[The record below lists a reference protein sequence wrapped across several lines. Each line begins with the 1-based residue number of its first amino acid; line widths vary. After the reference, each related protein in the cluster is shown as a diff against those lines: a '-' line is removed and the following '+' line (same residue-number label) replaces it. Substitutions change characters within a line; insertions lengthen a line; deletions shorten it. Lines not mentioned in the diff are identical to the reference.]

1 MIKANSEYVPYSVRS
16 IYPALAILALAAAVY
31 FWSQSFG
38 EVARRLPA
46 LVALTLF
53 VLALMDLWT
62 RTKLPGS
69 ELMRAFWGADFTRRE
84 MTHNPALKTEL
95 GLMAWIGGCFVG
107 MALFGILP
115 TMPLFC
121 VLFTRIRSRRP
132 LKQALI
138 VGLIVL
144 GFETFVFELMLDYEL
159 YRGLLFADGGL
170 SNW

>member
-1 MIKANSEYVPYSVRS
+1 MV
-16 IYPALAILALAAAVY
+16 LAAAVY

-38 EVARRLPA
+38 EVAGRLPA

-53 VLALMDLWT
+53 LLAIMDLWT
-62 RTKLPGS
+62 RTNLPGS
-69 ELMRAFWGADFTRRE
+69 EFMRAFWGADFSRRE
-84 MTHNPALKTEL
+84 MNHNPALKTEC
-95 GLMAWIGGCFVG
+95 GLMAWISGCFAG
-107 MALFGILP
+107 MALIGILP

-121 VLFTRIRSRRP
+121 VLFTLIRSRRP

-144 GFETFVFELMLDYEL
+144 GFEAFVFELLLDYEL